1 MPSHMPNKPADI
13 CWLVIYHLNSKRKKR
28 ITQIFHIKKSLLIDK
43 SHLQKHV
50 ETLED
55 TAYVHCVFATLQLLP
70 PWDKYDSLLN
80 NYQKDSKGEKSYLY
94 LL

>member
-1 MPSHMPNKPADI
+1 MPSHITCCYAYCQTSRQTFVDLLYFILTAKE
-13 CWLVIYHLNSKRKKR
+13 KR

-55 TAYVHCVFATLQLLP
+55 TAYVHCVRYLAATSSMRQV
-70 PWDKYDSLLN
+70 
-80 NYQKDSKGEKSYLY
+80 
-94 LL
+94 